1 MVMAQAWI
9 SIQRAE
15 TLLIRAA
22 AHQNPTMRAQLF
34 KGSELDASARQLVV
48 RMACGF
54 DPGHLTAAD
63 YLVRYPFSA
72 IEAIQA
78 GLEQLVGYSV
88 VSANGNGTYAVTGLG
103 EQVVRRWMERVAA
116 MIQSLDLG
124 AVPPADVQRLLE
136 YDLRIV
142 QATQAASRPHG
153 HAIFNHRLRG
163 LQPDY
168 DPPALWHHWQL
179 VWTMLAASEDEEEH
193 IRKSRGMEPTVWFAR
208 RQIWFA
214 HRRPWRAR
222 VKTLDDLVLRATGYS
237 PIDRAENRCRQ
248 AIGDLE
254 KRGWVQVVD
263 GEFRLTPE
271 GLAICDEDERE
282 IDEGFL
288 SCWPA
293 VSTKEID
300 ELLGITARMNLH
312 LEELS
317 ELHTQSAEG

>member
-1 MVMAQAWI
+1 MV
-9 SIQRAE
+9 
-15 TLLIRAA
+15 RAA
-22 AHQNPTMRAQLF
+22 AHQNPTLRAQLF
-34 KGSELDASARQLVV
+34 EGFDLDATVRQLLV

-63 YLVRYPFSA
+63 YLVHYPFSTF
-72 IEAIQA
+72 EAIQA
-78 GLEQLVGYSV
+78 GLEHLAECGV
-88 VSANGNGTYAVTGLG
+88 VSANGDGTYAVTETG

-124 AVPPADVQRLLE
+124 AVPPADIQRLLH
-136 YDLRIV
+136 YDACILASI
-142 QATQAASRPHG
+142 QATSQSHG

-179 VWTMLAASEDEEEH
+179 VWTMLAASEDEEEYL
-193 IRKSRGMEPTVWFAR
+193 RKCRGMEPLVWFAR

-214 HRRPWRAR
+214 HRRPWKAR
-222 VKTLDDLVLRATGYS
+222 VETLDDLVLRATGHS
-237 PIDRAENRCRQ
+237 PIDRAETHCRQ

-254 KRGWVQVVD
+254 ERGWVQVVD

-271 GLAICDEDERE
+271 GLAICDEDECE
-282 IDEGFL
+282 IDEAFL

-293 VSTKEID
+293 FGKTEID
-300 ELLGITARMNLH
+300 ELLDISARMNRRFQ
-312 LEELS
+312 ELS
-317 ELHTQSAEG
+317 GLQTQNAEG